1 MHVGRCERSSEIAH
15 VLMKEH
21 KSNNPKTEDAML
33 IRAFKIDD
41 IDLEPTEDEIDYFLT
56 HDYTV
61 AMEGGIVASSS
72 VEAGVLGHIA
82 VQESYADFV
91 AMNRKN
97 SENSLP
103 AAAQKEVDRK
113 RQELLDRLAAR
124 HANSE

>member
-1 MHVGRCERSSEIAH
+1 
-15 VLMKEH
+15 MKEN
-21 KSNNPKTEDAML
+21 KSNNPKTEDVML

-61 AMEGGIVASSS
+61 AMEGGIVTSSS
-72 VEAGVLGHIA
+72 VEVGVLGHMA

>member
-1 MHVGRCERSSEIAH
+1 
-15 VLMKEH
+15 
-21 KSNNPKTEDAML
+21 ML
-33 IRAFKIDD
+33 IRAFKIDN
-41 IDLEPTEDEIDYFLT
+41 IDLEPTEDEMDYFLA

-61 AMEGGIVASSS
+61 AMEEGIVTSSS
-72 VEAGVLGHIA
+72 LEVGVLGHIA

-103 AAAQKEVDRK
+103 AAVQAEVDRK
-113 RQELLDRLAAR
+113 RQELLDQLAQR